1 MTKRKIEADFEDFKK
16 CLTQGAIPIKS
27 LSEKFAEQ
35 VRALVMGSFVIF
47 LKGYENDYIK
57 KLVVVMWRCRGDAV
71 NCLVNQAELDG
82 MKSKVRSLSEEEYP
96 VKESTPTQA
105 KED

>member
-1 MTKRKIEADFEDFKK
+1 
-16 CLTQGAIPIKS
+16 
-27 LSEKFAEQ
+27 
-35 VRALVMGSFVIF
+35 MGSFVIF